1 MYCSK
6 CGSVIAETVT
16 VCPVCGQPQGT
27 GFAPPAP
34 PLLQPTGP
42 AVVTPHWQPA
52 PVVAYAGFWLRLVA
66 YLLDGLI
73 LGVPVMIIVMIV
85 VLSTGFGAFLHNF
98 PNPPNPPNP
107 DEVASALGAS
117 FILGIIFI
125 SLLALIGKWLYFAG
139 FESSSWQ
146 ATPGKK
152 VLNLTVTDLTGAPVS
167 FGRAT
172 GRYFSKIVSSLI
184 PLGIGYI
191 LAGITERKQALH
203 DMIASTLVLRR

>member
-6 CGSVIAETVT
+6 CGSVIAETVS

-27 GFAPPAP
+27 GFVPPAP
-34 PLLQPTGP
+34 PLLQPTGQ

-52 PVVAYAGFWLRLVA
+52 PVVAYAGFWLRFVA
-66 YLLDGLI
+66 YLLDSLI
-73 LGVPVMIIVMIV
+73 LGVPVVIVVMIV

-98 PNPPNPPNP
+98 PNPSNPPNP
-107 DEVASALGAS
+107 DEVANALGAS
-117 FILGIIFI
+117 FVLGIIFI
-125 SLLALIGKWLYFAG
+125 GLLAVIGTWLYYAG
-139 FESSSWQ
+139 FEGSSWQ

-152 VLNLTVTDLTGAPVS
+152 VLNLYVTDMTGARIS

-172 GRYFSKIVSSLI
+172 GRFFAKIVTELI
-184 PLGIGYI
+184 PLKIGYI

>member
-1 MYCSK
+1 VYCSK
-6 CGSVIAETVT
+6 CGSAIAETVA

-27 GFAPPAP
+27 GFPPPAP

-52 PVVAYAGFWLRLVA
+52 PVVAYAGFWLRFVA

-73 LGVPVMIIVMIV
+73 LGVPAVIIVMII
-85 VLSTGFGAFLHNF
+85 VLSTGFGTFLHNF

-107 DEVASALGAS
+107 EEVANAFGAS
-117 FILGIIFI
+117 FVLGIIMV
-125 SLLALIGKWLYFAG
+125 SLLAMIGNWLYFAG
-139 FESSSWQ
+139 FESSTWQ

-152 VLNLTVTDLTGAPVS
+152 VLNLTVTDLTGARVT

-172 GRYFSKIVSSLI
+172 GRYFSKIVTGMI
-184 PLGIGYI
+184 PLGIGWI

>member
-6 CGSVIAETVT
+6 CGSTIAETVT
-16 VCPVCGQPQGT
+16 VCPVCGQPQGA
-27 GFAPPAP
+27 GIPIPPP
-34 PLLQPTGP
+34 PLLQPAGP
-42 AVVTPHWQPA
+42 MDVTPHWQPA

-66 YLLDGLI
+66 HLLDGFI
-73 LGVPVMIIVMIV
+73 VGVPVLIIVFIIL
-85 VLSTGFGAFLHNF
+85 LSSSAGTILRNF
-98 PNPPNPPNP
+98 PNPPPGP
-107 DEVASALGAS
+107 DDPGGAAFGVALAIGIGAIIIVALVGS
-117 FILGIIFI
+117 
-125 SLLALIGKWLYFAG
+125 WLYYAG

-152 VLNLTVTDLTGAPVS
+152 VLNIVVTDLNGTRIS

-172 GRYFSKIVSSLI
+172 GRFFSKWVTQLI

>member
-6 CGSVIAETVT
+6 CGSVIAETVI

-27 GFAPPAP
+27 GFAQPTP

-42 AVVTPHWQPA
+42 PVVTPHWQPA
-52 PVVAYAGFWLRLVA
+52 PVVAYAGFWLRFVA
-66 YLLDGLI
+66 WLLDGLI
-73 LGVPVMIIVMIV
+73 LGVPTAIIILII
-85 VLSTGFGAFLHNF
+85 VLSTGFGTFLHNL
-98 PNPPNPPNP
+98 PNAPNPPNP
-107 DEVASALGAS
+107 DEVANALGAG
-117 FILGIIFI
+117 FILAIIMV
-125 SLLALIGKWLYFAG
+125 SLLAVIGKWLYFAG

-152 VLNLTVTDLTGAPVS
+152 VLNLAVTDLTGARVS

-172 GRYFSKIVSSLI
+172 GRFFAKIVTNLI